1 MVIAATSTEFVH
13 ISVTVPSGVDTG
25 STPVR
30 VAVVAHRNNPD
41 DAEWHTAAWVGTE
54 VRILVGPGTDIELA
68 AGDYRVWINIDPPG
82 GEDIVRKSGVLSVT

>member
-13 ISVTVPSGVDTG
+13 ISITVPSGVDTG

-41 DAEWHTAAWVGTE
+41 DDEWHTAAWVGTE

-68 AGDYRVWINIDPPG
+68 AGDYRVWVNIDPPG